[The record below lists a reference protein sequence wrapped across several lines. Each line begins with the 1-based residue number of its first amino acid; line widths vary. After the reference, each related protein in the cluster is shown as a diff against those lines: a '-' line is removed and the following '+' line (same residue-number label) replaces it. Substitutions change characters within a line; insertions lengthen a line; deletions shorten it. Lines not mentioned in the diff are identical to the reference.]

1 MKKVKNLII
10 EKKLDHENEHLDAP
24 DSERNKRNSKSKYI
38 TQILYNFKNSE
49 QNKRLDDLISAL
61 ELFKKNYRQNL
72 EQIKLET
79 QESLTSLFQT
89 QLLIYN
95 ALQKN
100 LIEISCLSNQE
111 IRTDRINKLYL
122 WFKEKIQINED
133 LRKINMKS
141 YKEID
146 EITEDDLLIWGKGK
160 ASEEDSEKKDLSK
173 SRNKDI
179 HRNNELLDKNQINEY
194 KRKLLS
200 KSLEERIFK
209 LQNSEDIGEEEDNF
223 LSGKDNAELA
233 KTLMSLQ
240 NQDFSGGNFS
250 TFYSNKFGTNISSLA
265 KFRIT
270 QNELNMFRDTAK
282 GSDQQ
287 SNFFPNY
294 NKETKLYFP
303 PLSKETK
310 FSYSFNRPEYNYENM
325 MYENKIINCKMRLQA
340 EKRAQEEIKSQIE
353 QMGMARAK
361 YKEGVNNKYEIKS
374 IINMYV
380 ENNDF
385 SSPLLKKYKLK
396 SSKSMNDIH
405 SNKKNDLFKKI
416 NSRNSEFNIGISKI
430 NQQSDDL
437 KRIEDEGINK
447 INEESDNTQKS
458 QNIVSI
464 SPNKESSKNIK
475 NPRLKKKKTEKR
487 IVQGL
492 TNKIKTDSVKNI
504 ENKKVLEPLQLNTVK
519 LKLKVLKEK
528 VQSDMLK
535 SIKKN
540 VVNPPSETLTKIM
553 STDDLFYT
561 HKAYNELCNLSK
573 KQKNEP
579 INNNLNKE
587 NNNISKETDESY
599 SNNFCLSLYDKANLR
614 KINKYRN
621 RYNYDIN
628 KINDSRTIRNDPKLK
643 FVQLHKTYN
652 LYKNNFLDLRRTVSD
667 WKRGEYITLLDKIKK
682 NNSTKKEK
690 EKKDE
695 NVYTFQSKKKNIRKQ
710 NSLLNAIINPKDEFA
725 YSQFFLPRTGTL
737 LLKRSEE
744 PKVKHKGK

>member
-1 MKKVKNLII
+1 MKEVKNLII

-160 ASEEDSEKKDLSK
+160 APEEDSEKKDLSK

-270 QNELNMFRDTAK
+270 QNEFNMFRDTAK

-458 QNIVSI
+458 KNIVSI
-464 SPNKESSKNIK
+464 GIF
-475 NPRLKKKKTEKR
+475 KK
-487 IVQGL
+487 
-492 TNKIKTDSVKNI
+492 
-504 ENKKVLEPLQLNTVK
+504 
-519 LKLKVLKEK
+519 
-528 VQSDMLK
+528 
-535 SIKKN
+535 
-540 VVNPPSETLTKIM
+540 
-553 STDDLFYT
+553 Y
-561 HKAYNELCNLSK
+561 
-573 KQKNEP
+573 
-579 INNNLNKE
+579 
-587 NNNISKETDESY
+587 
-599 SNNFCLSLYDKANLR
+599 
-614 KINKYRN
+614 
-621 RYNYDIN
+621 
-628 KINDSRTIRNDPKLK
+628 
-643 FVQLHKTYN
+643 
-652 LYKNNFLDLRRTVSD
+652 
-667 WKRGEYITLLDKIKK
+667 
-682 NNSTKKEK
+682 
-690 EKKDE
+690 
-695 NVYTFQSKKKNIRKQ
+695 
-710 NSLLNAIINPKDEFA
+710 
-725 YSQFFLPRTGTL
+725 
-737 LLKRSEE
+737 
-744 PKVKHKGK
+744 

>member
-1 MKKVKNLII
+1 MKEVKNLII

-111 IRTDRINKLYL
+111 I
-122 WFKEKIQINED
+122 
-133 LRKINMKS
+133 
-141 YKEID
+141 
-146 EITEDDLLIWGKGK
+146 LIWGKGK

-270 QNELNMFRDTAK
+270 QNEFNIFRDTAK

-310 FSYSFNRPEYNYENM
+310 FSYSFNRP
-325 MYENKIINCKMRLQA
+325 
-340 EKRAQEEIKSQIE
+340 
-353 QMGMARAK
+353 
-361 YKEGVNNKYEIKS
+361 V
-374 IINMYV
+374 
-380 ENNDF
+380 
-385 SSPLLKKYKLK
+385 
-396 SSKSMNDIH
+396 
-405 SNKKNDLFKKI
+405 
-416 NSRNSEFNIGISKI
+416 
-430 NQQSDDL
+430 
-437 KRIEDEGINK
+437 
-447 INEESDNTQKS
+447 
-458 QNIVSI
+458 
-464 SPNKESSKNIK
+464 
-475 NPRLKKKKTEKR
+475 
-487 IVQGL
+487 
-492 TNKIKTDSVKNI
+492 
-504 ENKKVLEPLQLNTVK
+504 
-519 LKLKVLKEK
+519 
-528 VQSDMLK
+528 
-535 SIKKN
+535 
-540 VVNPPSETLTKIM
+540 
-553 STDDLFYT
+553 
-561 HKAYNELCNLSK
+561 
-573 KQKNEP
+573 
-579 INNNLNKE
+579 
-587 NNNISKETDESY
+587 
-599 SNNFCLSLYDKANLR
+599 R
-614 KINKYRN
+614 K
-621 RYNYDIN
+621 
-628 KINDSRTIRNDPKLK
+628 
-643 FVQLHKTYN
+643 
-652 LYKNNFLDLRRTVSD
+652 
-667 WKRGEYITLLDKIKK
+667 
-682 NNSTKKEK
+682 
-690 EKKDE
+690 
-695 NVYTFQSKKKNIRKQ
+695 
-710 NSLLNAIINPKDEFA
+710 
-725 YSQFFLPRTGTL
+725 
-737 LLKRSEE
+737 
-744 PKVKHKGK
+744 